1 MGNPN
6 YSEFEEKKAI
16 AYKGSGYK
24 VPTKTGSND
33 KVVFTG
39 AKYAKLPGS
48 PSPFAR
54 NNSAPK
60 VKIYR
65 TDQHIADTGAGM
77 ELGGGGRFKAL
88 EAKISHEPGIDNPA
102 AVAAA
107 IGRKKYGGAKMAAM
121 AAAGRK

>member
-1 MGNPN
+1 MGNAN
-6 YSEFEEKKAI
+6 YSVFEERKAVAAPGVGAKI
-16 AYKGSGYK
+16 NTK
-24 VPTKTGSND
+24 VGKND

-39 AKYAKLPGS
+39 PTHAKLPGA

-54 NNSAPK
+54 NTSVPK
-60 VKIYR
+60 VKVYR
-65 TDQHIADTGAGM
+65 DDQHIADSGASM
-77 ELGGGGRFKAL
+77 NLGGGGRFKAL
-88 EAKISHEPGIDNPA
+88 ESKISQEPGIDNPA